1 MLIIITRCVHIGA
14 GLILLSL
21 FAFEM
26 LIATP
31 ALRQADGSVVE
42 HVEALRGQFRWLV
55 VWSGLC
61 FEDFCLPQR
70 LSTAWQ
76 ASFSGSGSPCKSRD
90 WLIQNLQTRKSVCSR
105 V

>member
-14 GLILLSL
+14 CLILLSL

-31 ALRQADGSVVE
+31 ALRQADRSVVE

-61 FEDFCLPQR
+61 LCKIFACLKDYLR
-70 LSTAWQ
+70 LGRPVFLAQ
-76 ASFSGSGSPCKSRD
+76 ARHVKAAIG
-90 WLIQNLQTRKSVCSR
+90 
-105 V
+105 